1 MTTALNQL
9 TVLDDIAM
17 QVIDSLAHLC
27 DAAAA
32 DLRRQVPELE
42 HVDPA
47 AIGGLRRGIEQSYRE
62 LCSLIRSDVP
72 VAGTPPVGGL
82 ENAIGL
88 RDAGLGWA
96 AAHSALRTSLVL
108 FRRVAA
114 SMARPAAAPEIDE
127 LLSEYWIE
135 LVTALGDGYQRV
147 RGDAVEPLGFD
158 EPLRD
163 PPGAPAT
170 DAYLAERAVD
180 AGLAARVRARN
191 EAIIEDFCE
200 ALEAAAT
207 EPRIAAKLAGADT
220 SVAIV
225 LADEDGVAATL
236 MFDRDPIGIERGPGS
251 TPEATITITG
261 ADLQRLGAEEFHL
274 AMAMARGRVGWSGPV
289 RKFLRL
295 APVVEGILGRSA
307 QNDDFDADGRS
318 DDAP

>member
-1 MTTALNQL
+1 MPTASNEL
-9 TVLDDIAM
+9 TVLDGIAM
-17 QVIDSLAHLC
+17 QVVDSLAHLC

-32 DLRRQVPELE
+32 DLRRQLPELE

-47 AIGGLRRGIEQSYRE
+47 ALRALRRGIEQSYGE
-62 LCSLIRSDVP
+62 LCSLIRSDVT

-82 ENAIGL
+82 ENAIEL

-96 AAHSALRTSLVL
+96 AAHSALRGSLLL
-108 FRRVAA
+108 FRRVAVSLGHPVA
-114 SMARPAAAPEIDE
+114 VPEIDE
-127 LLSEYWIE
+127 LLAEYWIE
-135 LVTALGDGYQRV
+135 LVTTLGDGYQRV
-147 RGDAVEPLGFD
+147 REDTVERLRFD
-158 EPLRD
+158 EELSD

-170 DAYLAERAVD
+170 GAYLAERTVD

-207 EPRIAAKLAGADT
+207 EPRIAAKFVGADT

-225 LADEDGVAATL
+225 LADEDDVAATL
-236 MFDRDPIGIERGPGS
+236 MFDRDPIEIERGRGS

-261 ADLQRLGAEEFHL
+261 ADLQRLGSEEFHL

-307 QNDDFDADGRS
+307 ESDDFDADGRG
-318 DDAP
+318 DDAA